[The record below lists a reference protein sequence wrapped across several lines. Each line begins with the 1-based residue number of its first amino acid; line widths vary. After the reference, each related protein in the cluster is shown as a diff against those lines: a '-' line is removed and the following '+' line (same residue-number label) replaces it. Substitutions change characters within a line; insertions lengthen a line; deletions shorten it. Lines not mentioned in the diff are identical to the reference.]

1 MKHRPLVIMF
11 DLENTLI
18 DSWNSG
24 VVLARKVLNIERQ
37 VNDIQITIMD
47 SPHDTQFG
55 VFSFAIDHEIEKNKG
70 RLFAEQAMKV
80 NINPAFLPCFKDLE
94 NICRFQT
101 DSLQKWEIVNL
112 MGKDL
117 MFPMWCH
124 QFPDKDFVLFDDALP
139 QERITLVRRFDKNN
153 TQTIQMRRV

>member
-1 MKHRPLVIMF
+1 MHRPLIIMF

-18 DSWNSG
+18 DSWHSG
-24 VVLARKVLNIERQ
+24 CILPKKINNINHQLNRILF
-37 VNDIQITIMD
+37 VAANFSTPVD
-47 SPHDTQFG
+47 FG
-55 VFSFAIDHEIEKNKG
+55 VFSFAIDNDHEKDHG
-70 RLFAEQAMKV
+70 RMMAQGA
-80 NINPAFLPCFKDLE
+80 INRTINRDFVPCFKDLE

-124 QFPDKDFVLFDDALP
+124 QFPDKDFILFDDALP
-139 QERITLVRRFDKNN
+139 QEKITLMRKFDKHN
-153 TQTIQMRRV
+153 TQTIEMRRV